1 MEKVIRSYLN
11 DLLELGG
18 ETLQDDNNLIE
29 YGLNS
34 LALMFILEK
43 LSAHT
48 KKKLNYA
55 EFVNNPTI
63 KNWIEIIEKAPL
75 A

>member
-1 MEKVIRSYLN
+1 MEKIIRACLN
-11 DLLELGG
+11 DLLELDG
-18 ETLQDDNNLIE
+18 ETLQDDDNLIE

-43 LSAHT
+43 LTVHT
-48 KKKLNYA
+48 KKKLDYG

-63 KNWIEIIEKAPL
+63 RGWIEIIENHH
-75 A
+75 